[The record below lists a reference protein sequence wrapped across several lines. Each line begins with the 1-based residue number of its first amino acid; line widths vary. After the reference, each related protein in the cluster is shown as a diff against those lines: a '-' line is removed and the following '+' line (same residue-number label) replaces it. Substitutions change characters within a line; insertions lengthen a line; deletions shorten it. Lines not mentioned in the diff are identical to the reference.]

1 MMNKQFTFDENLVS
15 DLHKDA
21 YGFRPSGSFWL
32 SWGEASDL
40 RRQEIWDDL
49 LVDLD
54 RACAEHDRATSIACV
69 DLEDR
74 IAFMQA
80 TIVGCTRHDAIR
92 YLLDVYNCGDWVE
105 HLEWHL
111 NVPYGYLTKEFG
123 QFMEAA

>member
-1 MMNKQFTFDENLVS
+1 MNAQYTFDENLVS

-32 SWGEASDL
+32 SWKEASDL

-54 RACAEHDRATSIACV
+54 HACAEHDRATSIACV
-69 DLEDR
+69 DLEQR
-74 IAFMQA
+74 ILALLDANQ
-80 TIVGCTRHDAIR
+80 GSTRADAIQC
-92 YLLDVYNCGDWVE
+92 LLKEYDCGDWVE
-105 HLEWHL
+105 HLEYEL
-111 NVPYGYLTKEFG
+111 GVPYGYLTKEFG

>member
-54 RACAEHDRATSIACV
+54 RACAEHARATSIACV

-92 YLLDVYNCGDWVE
+92 YLLDVYNCDDWVE
-105 HLEWHL
+105 HLEYEL
-111 NVPYGYLTKEFG
+111 GVPYGYLTKEFG
-123 QFMEAA
+123 QFMEVA